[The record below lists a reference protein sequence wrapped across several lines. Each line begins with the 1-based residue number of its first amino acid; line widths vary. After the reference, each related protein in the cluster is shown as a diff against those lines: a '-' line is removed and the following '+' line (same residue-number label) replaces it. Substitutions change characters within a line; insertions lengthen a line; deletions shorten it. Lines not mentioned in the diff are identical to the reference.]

1 MICLQEIPQDGEEK
15 TVELSFA
22 LLAGFV
28 LGALVGFLVRS
39 ESRQFKAGFGDY
51 RESEH

>member
-1 MICLQEIPQDGEEK
+1 MISLQEIPQDGEEK
-15 TVELSFA
+15 TVEVWFA

-28 LGALVGFLVRS
+28 LGVLVGFLVRS
-39 ESRQFKAGFGDY
+39 ESRQFKADFGDD